1 MNHIMNHLH
10 VMYAS
15 DEKYAPF
22 LGVSVF
28 SLLENNR
35 DIEEITIYTVLDDVS
50 QENRDRLSR
59 MVESYGRK
67 LIVVDANKF
76 NITMQEL
83 GVPKYRGSYTTHF
96 RKFFH
101 LFMGED
107 AKRFLYIDSDTIVP
121 GSLKPLLEL
130 DMGEACGAVVL
141 DALGNKYK
149 LLLGFRPDETYFNAG
164 VTLIDVDNWKKN
176 HCTERL
182 IEHITKERAAYCNPD
197 QDLFNILLRGKTMVI
212 PCRYNFMPVHR
223 AYSDKAY
230 AKNYGFDNYYTK
242 DEIDYARLHPAIIHA
257 YRFLG
262 EFPWHKGSLHPDVPL
277 FDEYLCKSPWSD
289 YEKRPSNTNY
299 IYICERMLYR
309 ILPRDWFLTLFR
321 VITDR
326 STYLKEIKL
335 RKNNRSLKQTKRAI

>member
-1 MNHIMNHLH
+1 MSHLH
-10 VMYAS
+10 VMYAA
-15 DEKYAPF
+15 DENYAPF
-22 LGVSVF
+22 MGVSIF

-35 DIEEITIYTVLDDVS
+35 DIERITIYTVLDNVS
-50 QENRDRLSR
+50 QNNKDRLSK
-59 MVESYGRK
+59 MVNSYGRE
-67 LIVVDANKF
+67 LEIVDANEF
-76 NITMQEL
+76 NKTMQEL

-107 AKRFLYIDSDTIVP
+107 VKRFLYIDSDTIVP

-130 DMGEACGAVVL
+130 DMGESCGAVVL

-149 LLLGFRPDETYFNAG
+149 LLLGFKPDETYFNAG

-176 HCTERL
+176 NCTERL

-212 PCRYNFMPVHR
+212 PCQYNFMPVHR

-230 AKNYGFDNYYTK
+230 AKNYGFENYYTK
-242 DEIDYARLHPAIIHA
+242 EDINYARLHPAIIHS

-262 EFPWHKGSLHPDVPL
+262 EFPWHEGNLHPDTPL
-277 FDEYLCKSPWSD
+277 FDEYLRRSPWAD
-289 YEKRPSNTNY
+289 YTKKPSHANLMFRLEKL
-299 IYICERMLYR
+299 LYR
-309 ILPRDWFLTLFR
+309 IVPRDWFLTIFR
-321 VITDR
+321 IITNQLTQKKEKR
-326 STYLKEIKL
+326 LKRL
-335 RKNNRSLKQTKRAI
+335 SARA